1 MVDTDNGNRE
11 VAILVVDDEETIRTY
26 LQRLL
31 SLKGYIVHEADS
43 GAAAINFLRNR
54 GFPTVIFLD
63 IMMPEMDGL
72 ETLREIKGMN
82 ENVPVIMLTCLGQT
96 STIVEAMQLGATDYL
111 VKTCEP
117 EELDISITKAL
128 EKGNL
133 LQEVEDLKK
142 RLTNG
147 TKEATFISVSEK
159 MERVKEISIQV
170 ADTDV
175 TVLVHGES
183 GVGKEVVARFL
194 HRKSRR
200 SKKPFIKVNCAAL
213 PTELLESEL
222 FGYEKGA
229 FTGAVKLKP
238 GKFEFANKGTI
249 FLDEIGEMS
258 LGIQA
263 KLLQVLQDG
272 EFSRLG
278 GREDVIVDVR
288 VITATN
294 KDLEQEVRERRF
306 REDLFYRL
314 NVVNIHIP
322 PVRERPEEIP
332 VLAKFFFQKFKRKY
346 NKKVPDLSEDLLK
359 RFAAYKWRGNVR
371 ELENMI
377 KRVIVLGEESF
388 VLHEMEQAAV
398 DQEEDD
404 VLDLEQ
410 LDSEEVLP
418 LKQISKRASMNAEKK
433 VIRKVLNQTN
443 WNRKKTAKILQISYK
458 ALLYKIKESQIENR

>member
-1 MVDTDNGNRE
+1 MAEKDNESRE
-11 VAILVVDDEETIRTY
+11 VAILVVDDEESIRSY

-31 SLKGYIVHEADS
+31 SLKGYIVHEVES
-43 GAAAINFLRNR
+43 GPAAVDFLKNR

-63 IMMPEMDGL
+63 IMMPEMDGM
-72 ETLREIKGMN
+72 ETLREIKAMN

-96 STIVEAMQLGATDYL
+96 STIVEAMQMGATDYL

-133 LQEVEDLKK
+133 LKEVENLKK
-142 RLTNG
+142 KLTDG
-147 TKEATFISVSEK
+147 TKEETFISVSEK
-159 MERVKEISIQV
+159 MERVKEISTQV

-200 SKKPFIKVNCAAL
+200 NKKPFIKVNCAAL

-258 LGIQA
+258 LAIQA
-263 KLLQVLQDG
+263 KLLHVLQDG

-278 GREDVIVDVR
+278 GKGDVVVDVR
-288 VITATN
+288 VIAATN

-322 PVRERPEEIP
+322 PLRERADEIS

-346 NKKVPDLSEDLLK
+346 NKKVPDLSDNILSL
-359 RFAAYKWRGNVR
+359 FAAYRWQGNVR

-388 VLHEMEQAAV
+388 VMQEIDQATVEQ
-398 DQEEDD
+398 DD
-404 VLDLEQ
+404 DEALDLEQ
-410 LDSEEVLP
+410 MGSEGVLP
-418 LKQISKRASMNAEKK
+418 LKKISKRASMNAEKK

-443 WNRKKTAKILQISYK
+443 WNRKKTAQILQISYK
-458 ALLYKIKESQIENR
+458 ALLYKIKECQIENR

>member
-1 MVDTDNGNRE
+1 MAENVNESRE
-11 VAILVVDDEETIRTY
+11 VAILVVDDEDSIRKY

-31 SLKGYIVHEADS
+31 SLKGYIVHEANS
-43 GAAAINFLRNR
+43 GSAAIDFLRNR

-63 IMMPEMDGL
+63 IMMPEMDGM

-82 ENVPVIMLTCLGQT
+82 ENIPVIMLTCLGQT

-133 LQEVEDLKK
+133 LKEVEDLKK

-147 TKEATFISVSEK
+147 TKEETFISVSEK

-258 LGIQA
+258 LAIQA

-278 GREDVIVDVR
+278 GKDDVIVDVR
-288 VITATN
+288 VIAATN

-346 NKKVPDLSEDLLK
+346 NKNVPDLSEDLL
-359 RFAAYKWRGNVR
+359 RQFSAYRWQGNVR
-371 ELENMI
+371 EMENMI

-388 VLHEMEQAAV
+388 VLREMEQV
-398 DQEEDD
+398 RGDQDDDD

-410 LDSEEVLP
+410 MGNEDVLP

-458 ALLYKIKESQIENR
+458 ALLYKIKENLIENR